1 MEDLIEKYKGY
12 LDENLDEQLEEELDE
27 QLEEELGERD
37 AIITKALIQNE
48 IKSTP
53 AIVEYASIFDTDTS
67 EDWEYCENAAL
78 EYLKDSIGNE
88 LMDYVNI
95 EKYLMDYTETIGDY
109 FDNVLEVYFKDTN
122 YLVCY

>member
-53 AIVEYASIFDTDTS
+53 AIVEYASIFDIDTS
-67 EDWEYCENAAL
+67 EDLEYCENAAL

-88 LMDYVNI
+88 FMDYVNI
-95 EKYLMDYTETIGDY
+95 EKYLMDYTETLEDY

>member
-53 AIVEYASIFDTDTS
+53 AIVEYASIFDIDTS
-67 EDWEYCENAAL
+67 EDLEYCENAAL
-78 EYLKDSIGNE
+78 EYLKECVDSEFI
-88 LMDYVNI
+88 DYINI
-95 EKYLMDYTETIGDY
+95 NKYLDECTQALEDY

>member
-27 QLEEELGERD
+27 QLEEELGKSD

-48 IKSTP
+48 IKSTT
-53 AIVEYASIFDTDTS
+53 AIVEYASIFDIDTR
-67 EDWEYCENAAL
+67 EDLEYCENVAL

-88 LMDYVNI
+88 FMDYVNI
-95 EKYLMDYTETIGDY
+95 EKYLMDYTETLEDY